1 MRSLFKF
8 SLAALLALVLGAG
21 SAMAL
26 DVKWS
31 GNIGAGFGLVTYGE
45 TGTGKGAA
53 DNARSEY
60 VTSYEANI
68 RATIGG
74 GPLTMINRLR
84 PRGNQSS
91 ATGQTNGGT
100 AGQTALGDIYNEVW
114 WKPSDAFSVG
124 FGRFQGQAWSQPMSG
139 TYLINHPLGAP
150 EYFMNW
156 TGIDGIDLEFNAGV
170 VQVGLA
176 IASEC
181 RPSCGA
187 SGSNL
192 GATAAAGNAITIT
205 AGESTI
211 APHVTGK
218 FGDIGLRFSAP
229 QTSKQVGDNVAGG
242 TDTKESI
249 ETLTGSGFQLGVS
262 WSGMQG
268 VYVGFDYQTFT
279 DKGNSKVSACPSVV
293 TATGA
298 FTTACSGA
306 ANTIGTIYTL
316 KEDMKRDGMGLRVDF
331 AGFQL
336 GYHSLK
342 TTAPFHI
349 KDAEQT
355 GTWMKVAYFIKVGEG
370 SIVPEYTTYTVNTKD
385 ADPADVTNTLLR
397 LVGNMPF

>member
-45 TGTGKGAA
+45 TGTAEGAS
-53 DNARSEY
+53 DNARGEY

-84 PRGNQSS
+84 PRGNQQSS
-91 ATGQTNGGT
+91 GTQGAVSAQGGNQGNSGGNL
-100 AGQTALGDIYNEVW
+100 AGLSDIYNEVW
-114 WKPSDAFSVG
+114 WKPTDAFSIG

-181 RPSCGA
+181 RPSCGSA
-187 SGSNL
+187 AVTHVG
-192 GATAAAGNAITIT
+192 GTTAPFVVGVT
-205 AGESTI
+205 AGENSI
-211 APHVTGK
+211 VPHLTGK
-218 FGDIGLRFSAP
+218 FGDIGLRASLP
-229 QTSKQVGDNVAGG
+229 QTSKQVGNGAAAG
-242 TDTKESI
+242 TSEEI
-249 ETLTGSGFQLGVS
+249 ETLTGAGMQVGVS

-268 VYVGFDYQTFT
+268 VYVGFDYQSFI
-279 DKGNSKVSACPSVV
+279 DKGNDKVAGP
-293 TATGA
+293 GP
-298 FTTACSGA
+298 
-306 ANTIGTIYTL
+306 
-316 KEDMKRDGMGLRVDF
+316 EDQTRTGMGLRVDF
-331 AGFQL
+331 EGFQL

-342 TTAPFHI
+342 TTNNAGV
-349 KDAEQT
+349 DGAEKT
-355 GTWMKVAYFIKVGEG
+355 GTWIKVAYFIKVGDG

-397 LVGNMPF
+397 IVGNMPF

>member
-45 TGTGKGAA
+45 TGVGAGA
-53 DNARSEY
+53 GDNARSEY

-114 WKPSDAFSVG
+114 WKPTDAFSVG

-181 RPSCGA
+181 RPSCGGV
-187 SGSNL
+187 STF
-192 GATAAAGNAITIT
+192 TAVNGLPYGIAAGANTLV
-205 AGESTI
+205 
-211 APHVTGK
+211 PHLTGK
-218 FGDIGLRFSAP
+218 FGDIGIRASLPS
-229 QTSKQVGDNVAGG
+229 TSVQVGNTAAGAS
-242 TDTKESI
+242 EEI
-249 ETLTGSGFQLGVS
+249 ETLTSTGMQVGVS

-268 VYVGFDYQTFT
+268 VYVGFDYQMFT
-279 DKGNSKVSACPSVV
+279 DAGNDKVTGNNAAGQLGS
-293 TATGA
+293 TAH
-298 FTTACSGA
+298 
-306 ANTIGTIYTL
+306 TL
-316 KEDMKRDGMGLRVDF
+316 DEDQIRAGMGLRVDF
-331 AGFQL
+331 SGFQL
-336 GYHSLK
+336 GYHQLK
-342 TTAPFHI
+342 TTNVAHI
-349 KDAEQT
+349 KDLETTA
-355 GTWMKVAYFIKVGEG
+355 TWIKLAYFIKVGDG
-370 SIVPEYTTYTVNTKD
+370 SIVPEYTTLTTKID
-385 ADPADVTNTLLR
+385 STPAADPDSITNTLLR
-397 LVGNMPF
+397 IVGNMPF

>member
-45 TGTGKGAA
+45 TGTAEGAS
-53 DNARSEY
+53 DNAKGEY

-91 ATGQTNGGT
+91 TTGQTNGGT
-100 AGQTALGDIYNEVW
+100 AGQAALADIYNEVW
-114 WKPSDAFSVG
+114 WKPTDAFSIG

-187 SGSNL
+187 AAVTTVGGDAL
-192 GATAAAGNAITIT
+192 GVT
-205 AGESTI
+205 AGENSI
-211 APHVTGK
+211 VPHLTGK
-218 FGDIGLRFSAP
+218 FGDIGLRVSLP
-229 QTSKQVGDNVAGG
+229 QTSKQVGNTAASAS
-242 TDTKESI
+242 EEI
-249 ETLTGSGFQLGVS
+249 ETLTGAGMQVGVS

-268 VYVGFDYQTFT
+268 VYVGFDYQSFI
-279 DKGNSKVSACPSVV
+279 DKANDKVGGP
-293 TATGA
+293 GP
-298 FTTACSGA
+298 
-306 ANTIGTIYTL
+306 
-316 KEDMKRDGMGLRVDF
+316 EDQTRTGMGLRVDYS
-331 AGFQL
+331 GFQL

-342 TTAPFHI
+342 TTNNAGVDETE
-349 KDAEQT
+349 KT
-355 GTWMKVAYFIKVGEG
+355 GTWIKVAYFIKVGDG

-397 LVGNMPF
+397 IVGNMPF